1 MWGRRTLLVPAVVY
15 EVWWERL
22 GLGVMP
28 FPLVVFQHGADEH
41 ERARARA
48 WAEGWVAWHGLGDEL
63 TGALRVVAEHE
74 VELALVHTDREGQK
88 RIGCFRKGRNVLR
101 AVIRG
106 DGVELQWLADASLP
120 GAAVGALPERGAGR
134 GQSAQV
140 PVEALAKCGDD
151 WQRSGLIS
159 DGVAALVNA
168 GADRLQ
174 AQRFLTVYSA
184 ADAMGQASVVQPR
197 HGRSAALSID
207 PLSWLDTAEG
217 RYVTSVNGG
226 QVTLAPVSAAAL
238 GTRFAELLT
247 GSLS

>member
-1 MWGRRTLLVPAVVY
+1 MRGRRALRVPAVVY

-28 FPLVVFQHGADEH
+28 FPLVVFQHGADSD
-41 ERARARA
+41 ERGRARA

-63 TGALRVVAEHE
+63 AEALRVVADHDI
-74 VELALVHTDREGQK
+74 ELALVHTDREGQN
-88 RIGCFRKGRNVLR
+88 RIGCFRKGRSVLR
-101 AVIRG
+101 VVLHG
-106 DGVELQWLADASLP
+106 DSVELAWLADTSLP
-120 GAAVGALPERGAGR
+120 SAAVGALPVRGAGR

-140 PVEALAKCGDD
+140 PVEALTKCGDD
-151 WQRSGLIS
+151 WKRSGLIS
-159 DGVAALVNA
+159 DGVAALIDV

-184 ADAMGQASVVQPR
+184 ADAMGQASAVQPR
-197 HGRSAALSID
+197 QGRSAALSTD
-207 PLSWLDTAEG
+207 PLSWLDTGEG
-217 RYVTSVNGG
+217 RYVTTVNGG

-247 GSLS
+247 GSFT